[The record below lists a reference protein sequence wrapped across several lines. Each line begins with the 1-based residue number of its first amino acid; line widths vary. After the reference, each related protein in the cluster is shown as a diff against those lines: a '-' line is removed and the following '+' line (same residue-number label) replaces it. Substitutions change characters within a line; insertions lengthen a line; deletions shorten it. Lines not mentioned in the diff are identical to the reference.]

1 VSCEREPSSA
11 ASDYVPT
18 AEGQR
23 RQVDVHERLV
33 AIDAAGAPGRAAAL
47 LHNLGFPEA
56 GLIPS
61 PGPPW
66 RDL

>member
-1 VSCEREPSSA
+1 M
-11 ASDYVPT
+11 PT